1 MFEPRQILLRSTSNY
16 DGTSTI
22 MLARDRDLVA
32 ANGLVYIA
40 NVTGPAGII
49 PADFWGIFSAE
60 RPKLVGVAF
69 SSSNPRSVARV
80 ISVAGR
86 VRDEINLRPDFQY
99 VTMHGQDQLSVSTAE
114 GSPAA
119 GTSNELH
126 LEVNEVSEADHTA
139 WALAHPPT
147 RIHTRFKLTRQAPFG
162 EDATAPPF
170 APAFFWDPAAR
181 MFRSTDATDG
191 PIPIAALSP
200 FSHGFGA
207 LVSIRYSNSNNDG
220 RVITVEGTTRSR
232 YILQSAIPNGRW
244 SRVFYASHDDMIC
257 LAATPF
263 AGNPTIVCDIE
274 TVAVEPADRLRGR
287 YEHPELL
294 PDPLGHNL

>member
-1 MFEPRQILLRSTSNY
+1 MYEPRQILLRSTSNY

-22 MLARDRDLVA
+22 TLARDRDLVA
-32 ANGLVYIA
+32 ANGLVYVA
-40 NVTGPAGII
+40 NVAGPAGII

-80 ISVAGR
+80 VSVAGR

-99 VTMHGQDQLSVSTAE
+99 VTMHGQDQLLVFTAE
-114 GSPAA
+114 GSPLA

-147 RIHTRFKLTRQAPFG
+147 RIHTRYKLIRQAAFV
-162 EDATAPPF
+162 ENSMIPPF
-170 APAFFWDPAAR
+170 LPAFTWDSIAQ
-181 MFRSTDATDG
+181 MFTSTDAANG

-200 FSHGFGA
+200 FSRGYGA
-207 LVSIRYSNSNNDG
+207 LVSVRYSNSNSNG
-220 RVITVEGTTRSR
+220 KVVTVEGASRST
-232 YILQSAIPNGRW
+232 YSLQMAIPNGRW

-257 LAATPF
+257 LSATPS
-263 AGNPTIVCDIE
+263 AGMPMIVCDIE